1 MFSTIRSRNFLR
13 NGFGEITRKLL
24 LVDEHRILVFIVR
37 TIYSWIFV
45 LCSAFLYDVL
55 SFGPRFTGFCLPL

>member
-24 LVDEHRILVFIVR
+24 LVDEHRILVVFH
-37 TIYSWIFV
+37 
-45 LCSAFLYDVL
+45 CSYYLLLD
-55 SFGPRFTGFCLPL
+55 FCLV